1 MLVPVLEHG
10 CSSRSSSDEEP
21 APCGAAVG
29 SPTLCYGG
37 SCFSFI
43 REMQSSDDNL
53 GCSNLCISNTKR
65 ASSSQSPFQIVLLQK
80 WKQKMIAKLGRPSG
94 LGRSEQPFPTQRE
107 KESYRERETE
117 ITHNTIYCPKTAS
130 STKGTTV
137 IIGEKRLSPLTCK
150 SDLRCGSLPS
160 TRALGSQERRARR
173 RRAAARGIMC
183 RSEGHL
189 TERGVFSPPLA

>member
-1 MLVPVLEHG
+1 MKSQHRVGRLLAVPPSATAAPALA
-10 CSSRSSSDEEP
+10 SSVRCRALMTTWD
-21 APCGAAVG
+21 VVIYVF
-29 SPTLCYGG
+29 L
-37 SCFSFI
+37 I
-43 REMQSSDDNL
+43 Q
-53 GCSNLCISNTKR
+53 R

-107 KESYRERETE
+107 KESHRERETE
-117 ITHNTIYCPKTAS
+117 ITHNTIYCPETAS

-189 TERGVFSPPLA
+189 TERGVFSPPLAWHCAATTLPNASC